1 MVRMILLSKKKLF
14 VLALSLLVALTI
26 SACGGDE
33 GTAVAEQLPTH
44 TLAPL
49 VTLTPRF
56 TATPEVSRTPLPTF
70 TLTPSETPI
79 PPTPSNTFTPTE
91 VPPVI
96 GIIVSMDTVN
106 VRRGPGG
113 SYPAFVALDSGTGVE
128 VLGTNP
134 EETWLNIKLQDGQ
147 EGWVFAALVRIEPTP
162 TVFPTFTPSPDLTAL
177 ALGTPLP
184 TAIIG
189 GGTVTPTP
197 PRSVVT
203 PTLAGQ
209 EAQAPTATLQP
220 TNTLDLPVVDVTSI
234 HLTATALAEGIS
246 ATATPLPTVASTTRG
261 TAQSTTQNPTAR
273 PTTSGNA
280 EVRTGVD
287 VLAYCDDTSANS
299 PAPTNLAAGST
310 LDVYWAWYART
321 EEQIQQHVTHANY
334 EVRIN
339 GDYLEDWEDYIQS
352 TILKDDGNYWV
363 YWYVPSDPLPAGEIK
378 ITYRLT
384 WDAQITDGYGSFGP
398 GTGVTE
404 NTGSCTFTVK

>member
-1 MVRMILLSKKKLF
+1 MVRMIVLKKQKLLI
-14 VLALSLLVALTI
+14 LALSTLLIITM
-26 SACGGDE
+26 SACGGDD
-33 GTAVAEQLPTH
+33 GTSVAEQLPTH

-56 TATPEVSRTPLPTF
+56 TATPVVTRTPLPTF

-96 GIIVSMDTVN
+96 GIVVSLETVN

-113 SYPAFVALDSGTGVE
+113 SFPAFVALDSGTGVE

-134 EETWLNIKLQDGQ
+134 EETWLNVKLEDGQ
-147 EGWVFAALVRIEPTP
+147 EGWIFAPLVRIEPTP

-203 PTLAGQ
+203 PTLAG
-209 EAQAPTATLQP
+209 EDTEPTATLQP
-220 TNTLDLPVVDVTSI
+220 TNTLDLPVVDVTAI
-234 HLTATALAEGIS
+234 NLTATALAEGIS
-246 ATATPLPTVASTTRG
+246 ATATPLPTVGSTQ
-261 TAQSTTQNPTAR
+261 QSTGATTPQSTSVSPT
-273 PTTSGNA
+273 PSGDA
-280 EVRTGVD
+280 DVRTGVD
-287 VLAYCDDTSANS
+287 VLAYCDDVSAG
-299 PAPTNLAAGST
+299 APPPMNLAAGST
-310 LDVYWAWYART
+310 LDVYWAWFART
-321 EEQIQQHVTHANY
+321 EEQIRQHVANANY

-339 GDYLEDWEDYIQS
+339 GDLLEDWENFIQA
-352 TILKDDGNYWV
+352 TRQEADGNYWV
-363 YWYVPSDPLPAGEIK
+363 YWYVPTDPLPAGEIE

-398 GTGVTE
+398 GSSVTE
-404 NTGSCTFTVK
+404 NTGSCTFFVE